1 MNAATALEDLRAR
14 VDQALQGDVDDLLAA
29 HQALAAALEVDHADA
44 ELRILAGRLA
54 EEGAL
59 ARLRVLERVRA
70 AVSHLADAGPVS
82 EIIDRAP
89 GEAATALDLDRV
101 LLSRLDEGWLVAEA
115 LHCADDERASEQTL
129 ARLRAAPAQL
139 GYPLV
144 EGELLRRRRAAIVT
158 PADGEPATRQA
169 HWEVMRWS
177 AYLAAPVMMDGR
189 VVGFLHGDRA
199 PAHAPLRALDRDAL
213 ARFAEGFSEVY
224 ERAVLRRRLRVE
236 RQELRRIASWAD
248 ARTAELSDG
257 AIDLARD
264 RQLAEGEDADRP
276 PAAHSALRDLLTP
289 REIDVLE
296 HLVKGE
302 TNAEIART
310 LVVSEGT
317 VKFHVKNI
325 LRKMNASNRA
335 EATSRY
341 LRLALRRDP

>member
-1 MNAATALEDLRAR
+1 VTVAPTSDLRAR
-14 VDQALQGDVDDLLAA
+14 VEEALQGDVEGLLAA
-29 HQALAAALEVDHADA
+29 HQAVAAALDADPTDA
-44 ELRILAGRLA
+44 ELRQLARRLA
-54 EEGAL
+54 EEGSL
-59 ARLRVLERVRA
+59 ARLRALERVRT
-70 AVSHLADAGPVS
+70 AVARLADAGPVS
-82 EIIDRAP
+82 EIVERAP
-89 GEAATALDLDRV
+89 SEAAAALELDRI
-101 LLSRLDEGWLVAEA
+101 LLSRLEEGWLVAEA
-115 LHCADDERASEQTL
+115 LHCAGDERAAEQTL
-129 ARLRAAPAQL
+129 ASLRAAPAQI

-144 EGELLRRRRAAIVT
+144 EAELLRRRRAAIVT
-158 PADGEPATRQA
+158 ADDGEAAAHQA
-169 HWEVMRWS
+169 FWEVMGWHE
-177 AYLAAPVMMDGR
+177 YLAAPVIMDGR
-189 VVGFLHGDRA
+189 VVGFLHGDRT
-199 PAHAPLRALDRDAL
+199 PGGTPLRTLDRDAL

-224 ERAVLRRRLRVE
+224 ERAVLRRRLRIE

-257 AIDLARD
+257 AIDLAHD
-264 RQLAEGEDADRP
+264 RHVADGEEADRP
-276 PAAHSALRDLLTP
+276 PAARSALRDLLTP

-341 LRLALRRDP
+341 MRLSLRREG